1 MANTDEQTGAE
12 DLQKYFKKIG
22 DYELKQ
28 LARKGVGWFLGKISE
43 LRKVVVKPRKFIIS
57 EDVTKK
63 LTIGRVYLF
72 QYKPKY
78 KDTLPVWDEFPL
90 VLPFQATPTGFI
102 GINLH
107 YLPYNARAWLLYN
120 LTRIN
125 PKATKK
131 KKMSVSW
138 EILSN
143 MARVNVGQYA
153 THQYLLS
160 HIASPVRV
168 IQVEDYAKMIMLPVH
183 KFHGEQA
190 KNFTKLL

>member
-1 MANTDEQTGAE
+1 M
-12 DLQKYFKKIG
+12 G

-90 VLPFQATPTGFI
+90 
-102 GINLH
+102 
-107 YLPYNARAWLLYN
+107 
-120 LTRIN
+120 
-125 PKATKK
+125 
-131 KKMSVSW
+131 
-138 EILSN
+138 
-143 MARVNVGQYA
+143 
-153 THQYLLS
+153 
-160 HIASPVRV
+160 
-168 IQVEDYAKMIMLPVH
+168 
-183 KFHGEQA
+183 
-190 KNFTKLL
+190 